1 VLRIFYTGVNLAKI
15 LGTLGH
21 SIGSKEWVPY
31 GVLEGSHLPNPDTKV
46 QGSRV
51 TFEILDTKSCMLV
64 YILNANVNEKGHQ
77 SANYCPCPSEV
88 YAYIFSF
95 ILYLLFFFF
104 CISLEFIYVF

>member
-1 VLRIFYTGVNLAKI
+1 
-15 LGTLGH
+15 
-21 SIGSKEWVPY
+21 
-31 GVLEGSHLPNPDTKV
+31 
-46 QGSRV
+46 
-51 TFEILDTKSCMLV
+51 MLV

-104 CISLEFIYVF
+104 CISLEFIYVFWKENLICIIKVLLWKTVKNFNRV